1 MKHQFLAVACASA
14 VAAFGAGQLAHAE
27 TLLMKRV
34 REERGMHAPHRGMTM
49 NQVERRFGAPMRKL
63 SPAGGDAARHPVIN
77 RWEYPNYIV
86 YFERS
91 IVIDSVA
98 VHAEPGEIGPKS
110 Q

>member
-1 MKHQFLAVACASA
+1 MKHRFLAIVCGAA
-14 VAAFGAGQLAHAE
+14 VAAFALGHAAQAE

-34 REERGMHAPHRGMTM
+34 REERGMNAPHRGMSM
-49 NQVERRFGAPMRKL
+49 AQVERRFGAPTAKL
-63 SPAGGDAARHPVIN
+63 SHAGGDSPRHPVIN

-91 IVIDSVA
+91 TVIDSVA
-98 VHAEPGEIGPKS
+98 VHVAPGELGPKS